1 MNIRQTIFQF
11 ILRRQPKRQVVMRP
25 WDKVRTVAILYDC
38 GTPAAIERM
47 LDTDNKRIDFFTIPD
62 KKEIQWLT
70 HCPSS
75 SVQYHLRAYQ
85 YDLLID
91 LTQQPSLTLQYMAM
105 YFRADFKVG
114 RHICDGIHDLTI
126 HTPAQNTPNY
136 LLEQILRYIQMFTT
150 KQSSL

>member
-62 KKEIQWLT
+62 KKEIHWLT

-75 SVQYHLRAYQ
+75 S
-85 YDLLID
+85 
-91 LTQQPSLTLQYMAM
+91 
-105 YFRADFKVG
+105 G
-114 RHICDGIHDLTI
+114 R
-126 HTPAQNTPNY
+126 Y
-136 LLEQILRYIQMFTT
+136 R
-150 KQSSL
+150 